1 VRELNY
7 GVEGKV
13 ANLKT
18 IACDEAGHGGACH
31 VYQIIDVSHQNA
43 VGAGEGDVV
52 LCDIEFQNGPI
63 NADGNGVN
71 GIQHEDLLAI
81 IIDRLEGFQSGP
93 YACHANK
100 QALDFCRCAL
110 SALNDRTRER
120 IARNVEGTHAK

>member
-1 VRELNY
+1 MRELIY
-7 GVEGKV
+7 GVDGKA

-18 IACDEAGHGGACH
+18 IACDEPGHGGACH
-31 VYQIIDVSHQNA
+31 VYQIIDVSNQNA

-81 IIDRLEGFQSGP
+81 IIDRLTGFQSGP
-93 YACHANK
+93 YKCAENQK
-100 QALDFCRCAL
+100 ALDHCKDAL
-110 SALNDRTRER
+110 AWLQERTVKR
-120 IARNVEGTHAK
+120 IARKVEGTHAI